1 MTRVS
6 DKMSIWLEYVSV
18 REIQNPNTISQVG
31 LRDGDITLTMQSNY
45 CLSNYFLLIY
55 NFWAYTSLKLSRK
68 QIL

>member
-6 DKMSIWLEYVSV
+6 DKMSIRLEYVSV

-55 NFWAYTSLKLSRK
+55 NF
-68 QIL
+68 